1 MSAMD
6 MDMDMDMDMENT
18 SQPVAHAQVTGII
31 NSIDNDT
38 RIANISRGAIEK
50 WQRPAATLDFYIANN
65 IALAQ
70 LSTGM
75 EIDFTF
81 AIENGEFTVITLHDE
96 THADA
101 DNSH

>member
-1 MSAMD
+1 
-6 MDMDMDMDMENT
+6 
-18 SQPVAHAQVTGII
+18 
-31 NSIDNDT
+31 
-38 RIANISRGAIEK
+38 
-50 WQRPAATLDFYIANN
+50 
-65 IALAQ
+65 
-70 LSTGM
+70 M